1 MSTALPISTHNT
13 TTTKPNQLIQYT
25 LDDIN
30 RTIKEGFVYKLPEST
45 ISIIQ
50 SIADQVG
57 APEYVKT
64 PHFIKNSERLQ
75 NNPNHNQ
82 NSSSAAS
89 SSAASSSAASSSV
102 SMDKTHFTNN
112 YNNYNKYNNKR
123 NNNNKIKIPELTDQD
138 WDNIRKFQATVLLK
152 KEGICASID
161 QIRKHLNKITT
172 KTYTTLKEE
181 IINEINKIIKQGD
194 IETPELL
201 DEVNKIGDAIF
212 TIASGNGFYSSMYAK
227 LYKELM
233 DLFPFMKTIFQTN
246 FENFRALF
254 NKIDY
259 CDPSKD
265 YDAFC
270 NNNKA
275 NEKRRALGLFYVNLM
290 LHGII
295 EEEKILE
302 IIVDLQKYIL
312 TSIDTPEH
320 KQIVDE
326 LSEILFILITTEHNK
341 RNLKLK
347 SWADIIN
354 CVKQI
359 STMKTAQHIS
369 VTNKTIF
376 KHMDILD
383 II

>member
-75 NNPNHNQ
+75 NNSNHNQ
-82 NSSSAAS
+82 NSSSSTAS
-89 SSAASSSAASSSV
+89 SSAASSSA

-112 YNNYNKYNNKR
+112 YNKYNNKR
-123 NNNNKIKIPELTDQD
+123 NNNNNNKIKIPELTDQD

-152 KEGICASID
+152 KEGISASID

-172 KTYTTLKEE
+172 KTYTTLKED

-341 RNLKLK
+341 RDLKLK
-347 SWADIIN
+347 SWADVIN

>member
-1 MSTALPISTHNT
+1 
-13 TTTKPNQLIQYT
+13 
-25 LDDIN
+25 
-30 RTIKEGFVYKLPEST
+30 
-45 ISIIQ
+45 
-50 SIADQVG
+50 
-57 APEYVKT
+57 
-64 PHFIKNSERLQ
+64 
-75 NNPNHNQ
+75 
-82 NSSSAAS
+82 
-89 SSAASSSAASSSV
+89 
-102 SMDKTHFTNN
+102 
-112 YNNYNKYNNKR
+112 
-123 NNNNKIKIPELTDQD
+123 
-138 WDNIRKFQATVLLK
+138 
-152 KEGICASID
+152 
-161 QIRKHLNKITT
+161 
-172 KTYTTLKEE
+172 
-181 IINEINKIIKQGD
+181 
-194 IETPELL
+194 
-201 DEVNKIGDAIF
+201 
-212 TIASGNGFYSSMYAK
+212 
-227 LYKELM
+227 
-233 DLFPFMKTIFQTN
+233 MKTIFQVN

-312 TSIDTPEH
+312 TSIDTLEH

-341 RNLKLK
+341 RNLKLN
-347 SWADIIN
+347 SWVGIIK
-354 CVKQI
+354 CVKHI
-359 STMKTAQHIS
+359 STMKLTEHIS

-376 KHMDILD
+376 KHMDMLD

>member
-75 NNPNHNQ
+75 NHPNHNQ
-82 NSSSAAS
+82 NSSSSTAS
-89 SSAASSSAASSSV
+89 SSA
-102 SMDKTHFTNN
+102 SMDKTHIT
-112 YNNYNKYNNKR
+112 NNYNKYNNKR
-123 NNNNKIKIPELTDQD
+123 NNNNNNKIKIPELTDQD

-152 KEGICASID
+152 KEGISASID

-341 RNLKLK
+341 RDLKLN